1 MVTDILSTELSVPPS
16 RPEVV
21 PRPRLIERPCAGLDQ
36 RATLISALAGL
47 GKTTLRSERV
57 ASGWRRVAG
66 ISLGQ
71 GGSNLACRL
80 AYVTAALQTIEGN
93 VGQVLSAAIR
103 SPAPAN
109 VETGLTTLIN
119 ELASLP
125 SDLGLGPEPK
135 LVWMVIQADNGDLVD
150 GGAAQRPQ
158 RPAAQGAIGKS
169 ARRGASIR
177 AHHDTTYIDHDVK
190 YVAPVAQPFVWPS
203 VLLAIRR
210 HPPDG
215 AGPGSVRPIVL
226 PRDSGPYRA
235 LGR

>member
-135 LVWMVIQADNGDLVD
+135 LVWMVIQSRQRRPSGRWGSPASAETGCPRGYREV
-150 GGAAQRPQ
+150 GAA
-158 RPAAQGAIGKS
+158 
-169 ARRGASIR
+169 RRVYPCS
-177 AHHDTTYIDHDVK
+177 
-190 YVAPVAQPFVWPS
+190 S
-203 VLLAIRR
+203 
-210 HPPDG
+210 
-215 AGPGSVRPIVL
+215 
-226 PRDSGPYRA
+226 
-235 LGR
+235 